1 MWSYCHCW
9 GVLRHMGQYSMRIYS
24 ASCGFFVCHCWLF
37 AVQVLWRGNDL
48 LEWTGLTFL
57 SSLLGNLKLFALI
70 RLVADL
76 HNFPGSAL
84 ALESGVR
91 CALILLLILP
101 LKGIGEYRRT
111 YCHVLKCQN
120 PSLFLGNSMSAQ
132 LRLITG
138 ERRAFSC
145 WQLACCVT
153 VSLEATCF
161 LFLVMHH

>member
-91 CALILLLILP
+91 CALIFYWFFPWKALENTEGPTATFSSVRTHLCSLAIPCQHSSGWWQENGGLSAADSWHAVWLL
-101 LKGIGEYRRT
+101 
-111 YCHVLKCQN
+111 
-120 PSLFLGNSMSAQ
+120 A
-132 LRLITG
+132 
-138 ERRAFSC
+138 
-145 WQLACCVT
+145 
-153 VSLEATCF
+153 
-161 LFLVMHH
+161 